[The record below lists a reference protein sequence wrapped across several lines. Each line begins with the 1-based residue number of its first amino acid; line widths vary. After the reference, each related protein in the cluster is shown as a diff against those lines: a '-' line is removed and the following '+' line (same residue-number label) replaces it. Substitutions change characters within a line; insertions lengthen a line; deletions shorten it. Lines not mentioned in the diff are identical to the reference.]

1 MFLEWNKRISFVH
14 VLYHIYIMDDKEV
27 ETQTTLHPTHSEKTL
42 RAMKAEYTVKCITF
56 NPSEAKPGE
65 TLYIHVLNLNRNEV
79 IVRFNIALTGG
90 QANNFIAQNV
100 SRVLVDKFS
109 VKYVGTTLQ
118 DTLATTLTKVSRI
131 FSFHTTCA
139 VTFC

>member
-1 MFLEWNKRISFVH
+1 MFL
-14 VLYHIYIMDDKEV
+14 MDDKEV

-56 NPSEAKPGE
+56 KPSEAKPGE

-79 IVRFNIALTGG
+79 IVPGYLVRRFNIALTGG

-118 DTLATTLTKVSRI
+118 DTLATTLINK
-131 FSFHTTCA
+131 SFEDLFLSHHLRCNNILLKGI
-139 VTFC
+139 

>member
-1 MFLEWNKRISFVH
+1 MFL
-14 VLYHIYIMDDKEV
+14 MDDKEV

-56 NPSEAKPGE
+56 KPSEAKPGE
-65 TLYIHVLNLNRNEV
+65 TLYIHVLNLDRNEV
-79 IVRFNIALTGG
+79 IVPGSLVLRFNIDLTGG
-90 QANNFIAQNV
+90 HANNFIAQNV
-100 SRVLVDKFS
+100 SRVLVDRFS

-139 VTFC
+139 ITTFC

>member
-1 MFLEWNKRISFVH
+1 
-14 VLYHIYIMDDKEV
+14 MDDKEV

-42 RAMKAEYTVKCITF
+42 GAMKAEYTLKCITF

-65 TLYIHVLNLNRNEV
+65 TLYVHVPNLNIDEV
-79 IVRFNIALTGG
+79 IVLGSLVLRFNIDLSGG
-90 QANNFIAQNV
+90 HANNFIVQNV

-131 FSFHTTCA
+131 FSFHSTCA
-139 VTFC
+139 ITTYC